1 MIRLEGVTVQ
11 VGSFTLE
18 EVSLVVP
25 AGGYG
30 LIIGPTGSGKTTLL
44 EAIAGHEPLR
54 RGRIALRDEDVTAA
68 APEARRV
75 GFVYQHYHLFPHLTV
90 GENIGYG
97 LRREAPDARAGR
109 IRELAETLGLVPL
122 LPRSVRGLSG
132 GEQQR
137 IALARALASRP
148 NILLLDEPFAAV
160 DPATR
165 RVLRR
170 ELRAL
175 HEREGITTL
184 QVTHDFEDAM
194 RLGDVV
200 AVLAEGRIAQS
211 GTPDAV
217 FRYPNSAFVAEFI
230 GTGTV
235 LRGTVERMAQS
246 SRAAEPP
253 SQAAEQSSR
262 AERGDLAVR
271 FAGLFR
277 SGNLSLEVVAER
289 EGEAYAVIRPADL
302 LLSLSEGHEPAPR
315 NRFPATITRV
325 ERGSAVAQVQLD
337 AGGTALVAAVM
348 SSTAEELGLA
358 PGVRVAVAIKAT
370 AIHLI

>member
-1 MIRLEGVTVQ
+1 VIRLEGVTVR
-11 VGSFTLE
+11 VGSFTLD

-75 GFVYQHYHLFPHLTV
+75 GFVYQHYHLFPHLSV

-97 LRREAPDARAGR
+97 LRRDAPGARAGR

-122 LPRSVRGLSG
+122 LARSVRGLSG

-137 IALARALASRP
+137 DALARALAPRP

-235 LRGTVERMAQS
+235 LRGTVERMARS
-246 SRAAEPP
+246 P
-253 SQAAEQSSR
+253 R
-262 AERGDLAVR
+262 AESSDLGAR

-277 SGNLSLEVVAER
+277 SGSLSLEVVAER

-302 LLSLSEGHEPAPR
+302 LLSRSEGHDPAPR

-325 ERGSAVAQVQLD
+325 ERGSAVAQVHLD

-348 SSTAEELGLA
+348 STTAEELGLA
-358 PGVRVAVAIKAT
+358 PGVPVAVAIKAT
-370 AIHLI
+370 AIHII